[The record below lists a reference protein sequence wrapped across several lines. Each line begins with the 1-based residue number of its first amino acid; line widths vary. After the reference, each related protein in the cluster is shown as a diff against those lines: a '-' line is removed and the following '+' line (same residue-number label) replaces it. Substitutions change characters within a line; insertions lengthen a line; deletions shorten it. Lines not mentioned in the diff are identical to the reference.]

1 MLLLELGGLILFY
14 ERWLVSWIRGRNS
27 GRSGSSRSDR
37 CL

>member
-14 ERWLVSWIRGRNS
+14 ERWLVSWIRGRNG
-27 GRSGSSRSDR
+27 GRSGAPPSDR